1 MSLPDELRITRTITE
16 PAPLSEYRQRGS
28 KLDDRADEIRKTL
41 AAPGHPSIRTL
52 AQSLGVAHGTLCT
65 YVHVNAIFVHPETA
79 VAPHNTWTPVSD
91 GSAFQRP
98 YRSPKARKPKPS
110 QKMHMPLTKLKTA
123 KPADRAEMDCLI
135 AEAVAAG
142 KVTKCQP
149 AVARGSRVDA
159 WFERIAS

>member
-1 MSLPDELRITRTITE
+1 MSLLDDLRIQRTITA
-16 PAPLSEYRQRGS
+16 PAPISEYRKRGS
-28 KLDDRADEIRKTL
+28 KLDDRADDIRKTL

-65 YVHVNAIFVHPETA
+65 YVHVHGIFVHPETN

-98 YRSPKARKPKPS
+98 YRSLKARKPKPA
-110 QKMHMPLTKLKTA
+110 QRLHMPLTKPKGV
-123 KPADRAEMDCLI
+123 KPVDRAEMDRLV

-142 KVTKCQP
+142 KVTKCPP

-159 WFERIAS
+159 WFESIAS